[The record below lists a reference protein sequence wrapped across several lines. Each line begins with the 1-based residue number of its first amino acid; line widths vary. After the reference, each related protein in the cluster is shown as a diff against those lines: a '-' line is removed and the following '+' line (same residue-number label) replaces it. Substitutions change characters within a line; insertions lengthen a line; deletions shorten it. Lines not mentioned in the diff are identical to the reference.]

1 MLPTFEC
8 IDKGDGNV
16 VRVGETSGLPNIDA
30 ARAAKALAFHHEIRD
45 AQERNAKDEAY
56 RKDGYKIFP
65 VVGLEQ
71 PTFVSAVC
79 ATASSNSAK
88 VSKAR

>member
-1 MLPTFEC
+1 MAVASF
-8 IDKGDGNV
+8 

-45 AQERNAKDEAY
+45 AQKRNAADEAY

-65 VVGLEQ
+65 IVGIEQ
-71 PTFVSAVC
+71 PTFVSAVL
-79 ATASSNSAK
+79 SNGKLELAK
-88 VSKAR
+88 VSRAR